1 MESAQAATKNIAYR
15 ATEASMP
22 HLRTAF
28 RARATG
34 FVAGQFALVLAAMLS
49 EIDREILK
57 YWDKNAATTTT

>member
-1 MESAQAATKNIAYR
+1 
-15 ATEASMP
+15 MP

-28 RARATG
+28 RARASG